1 MEKMMASFG
10 NGYTKT
16 QVISENNS
24 IKYKISFAAGSVFS
38 TPSSAY
44 FTFQDNPIGN
54 QQDGAGINI
63 RVFNP
68 ALNTVSAKK
77 TFLLTPNDNDP
88 GNRAFIEYL
97 STFTQDN
104 TNLLIFTTSGD
115 IKTSNLV
122 ENKFKSIYSTMWPN
136 KWMTSRY
143 SCTYCGLFSIKNN
156 KIIAENVTYSDG
168 VLRDEDIRPALEFV
182 YDKADDIGATGFSY
196 RAVEDFEEYT
206 SSAATIKRYPVDSA
220 SGVEISSIGIS
231 PGDILFW
238 SFEFLHGDNIPPEVP
253 GTNNNKIRIEIRWL
267 NSSGGWI
274 KSVNV
279 DSNHANA
286 GKWIQHEQTVEV
298 PADAA
303 RIVILA
309 SKTTPTDTVG
319 TGGVRSMILTETSRA
334 TEALTSPS
342 AISVNGIRLNTIVSG
357 DNPTLLI
364 LPANEVDSTGKPLP
378 GEDVSGIIYS
388 SDWRE
393 FEKNI

>member
-1 MEKMMASFG
+1 MASFG

-44 FTFQDNPIGN
+44 FTFQDTPIGD
-54 QQDGAGINI
+54 QQDGAGINVRI
-63 RVFNP
+63 FNP
-68 ALNTVSAKK
+68 ALNTVSTKK
-77 TFLLTPNDNDP
+77 TFLLTANDADP
-88 GNRAFIEYL
+88 GNTAFIDYL
-97 STFTQDN
+97 ASFTQDN

-115 IKTSNLV
+115 IKTSTLI

-136 KWMTSRY
+136 KWITSRY

-156 KIIAENVTYSDG
+156 KMIAENVTYSDG

-182 YDKADDIGATGFSY
+182 YDKANDIGATGFSY
-196 RAVEDFEEYT
+196 RALEDFNEYT
-206 SSAATIKRYPVDSA
+206 SSSATIKRYPIDSV
-220 SGVEISSIGIS
+220 SGVDISTIGIT

-238 SFEFLHGDNIPPEVP
+238 SFEFLHGDNMPPEVP
-253 GTNNNKIRIEIRWL
+253 GTNDNKIRIEIRWL
-267 NSSGGWI
+267 NSAGNWI

-286 GKWIQHEQTVEV
+286 GKWIKHEQTVEV

-303 RIVILA
+303 RIVVLA
-309 SKTTPTDTVG
+309 SKTTPSDTVG
-319 TGGVRSMILTETSRA
+319 TGGVRNMILTETSRA
-334 TEALTSPS
+334 VEPMTSPA
-342 AISVNGIRLNTIVSG
+342 AISVNGIRLNSIVSG
-357 DNPTLLI
+357 TYPTLLI
-364 LPANEVDSTGKPLP
+364 LPANEFDSSGKPLP
-378 GEDVSGIIYS
+378 GEDISGIIYS

-393 FEKNI
+393 FEK